1 MASSV
6 QASGAAKR
14 NPPGVQLFLGPFAAE
29 AKWHRRRLGAGLW
42 GKSLRDARS
51 LVHSWR
57 AVSPWNQVAVA
68 LCSLSLRVVAF
79 AGPHLP
85 RRQLSLAAPITVL
98 AGVLPAFPAAAAS
111 DGGAG
116 FQAIMFAPVISLFAI
131 IGVAMIGGFVLG
143 IFVPPGEGD
152 YGDFETTL
160 GEREAR
166 ERGWRRGVLR
176 GYDEETYAAMRG
188 QSKEWAQVDY
198 PFAKPKPQPGRK
210 TCHSCQA
217 GQGMLLFVTVSPR
230 SCEAERR
237 RLRVRVRQGLL
248 LRALL
253 RALPLGLLG
262 RHQARRPLARRP
274 LGKGGFARRFR
285 ALMALSAK
293 KASKIAF
300 LEIELLLLSST
311 LGPVHASL
319 RAAAV
324 FSASRGRPTG
334 FAQRFVKMGSALA
347 TDTIPV
353 LVTMVDVHNAK
364 SQDMFYFC
372 NVGSGGAATKVIGR
386 SQTLSVEVGITTVL
400 TLIVYECPE
409 PVFTPETARCLGV
422 LRVPVERLA
431 ERYSSGI
438 FQQWFNLD
446 TKTDPRMPA
455 GDLQSLVTKFEQS
468 YADSVN
474 DIYQPK
480 VCLSVIGSS
489 FEVQQ
494 GSRSTF
500 GIFVGEDVKTQAGP
514 DLKALIASHKQQAA
528 YIDALHEE
536 LRRLNTP
543 SYRPLAASMAQPIG
557 PATPGS
563 FAVPRQGPAFGS
575 GYAFGA
581 PVPSSMAPH

>member
-1 MASSV
+1 MASS
-6 QASGAAKR
+6 ATWPR
-14 NPPGVQLFLGPFAAE
+14 
-29 AKWHRRRLGAGLW
+29 RRRLRLG
-42 GKSLRDARS
+42 
-51 LVHSWR
+51 
-57 AVSPWNQVAVA
+57 AVA
-68 LCSLSLRVVAF
+68 LCALSLRVVAF

-85 RRQLSLAAPITVL
+85 RPCQLSLAGPITVL
-98 AGVLPAFPAAAAS
+98 AGVLPAFPAAAAG

-198 PFAKPKPQPGRK
+198 PFAKPKPEPQNMPQLPGRAP
-210 TCHSCQA
+210 QA
-217 GQGMLLFVTVSPR
+217 GAPGAPGAPAPGAPGAPP
-230 SCEAERR
+230 EP
-237 RLRVRVRQGLL
+237 LR
-248 LRALL
+248 
-253 RALPLGLLG
+253 
-262 RHQARRPLARRP
+262 
-274 LGKGGFARRFR
+274 
-285 ALMALSAK
+285 
-293 KASKIAF
+293 I
-300 LEIELLLLSST
+300 
-311 LGPVHASL
+311 
-319 RAAAV
+319 
-324 FSASRGRPTG
+324 FSASRGRPTASLLHKG
-334 FAQRFVKMGSALA
+334 SVKMGSALA

-364 SQDMFYFC
+364 AQDMFYFC

-446 TKTDPRMPA
+446 AKTDPRMPA

-557 PATPGS
+557 PGT
-563 FAVPRQGPAFGS
+563 
-575 GYAFGA
+575 
-581 PVPSSMAPH
+581 

>member
-1 MASSV
+1 MASS
-6 QASGAAKR
+6 ATW
-14 NPPGVQLFLGPFAAE
+14 P
-29 AKWHRRRLGAGLW
+29 RRRLRLG
-42 GKSLRDARS
+42 
-51 LVHSWR
+51 
-57 AVSPWNQVAVA
+57 AVA
-68 LCSLSLRVVAF
+68 LCALSLRVVAF

-85 RRQLSLAAPITVL
+85 RPCQLSLAGPITVL
-98 AGVLPAFPAAAAS
+98 AGVLPAFPAAAAG

-188 QSKEWAQVDY
+188 QSKEWAQARLLRRNKGTWSPDSSEQRQS
-198 PFAKPKPQPGRK
+198 A
-210 TCHSCQA
+210 A
-217 GQGMLLFVTVSPR
+217 GGCARGTRR
-230 SCEAERR
+230 SCSW
-237 RLRVRVRQGLL
+237 G
-248 LRALL
+248 
-253 RALPLGLLG
+253 
-262 RHQARRPLARRP
+262 ARRA
-274 LGKGGFARRFR
+274 
-285 ALMALSAK
+285 
-293 KASKIAF
+293 
-300 LEIELLLLSST
+300 T
-311 LGPVHASL
+311 
-319 RAAAV
+319 
-324 FSASRGRPTG
+324 
-334 FAQRFVKMGSALA
+334 RFVKMGSALA

-364 SQDMFYFC
+364 AQDMFYFC

-557 PATPGS
+557 PGTPGS
-563 FAVPRQGPAFGS
+563 FAVPRQPGAAPGGPG
-575 GYAFGA
+575 GYGAFGA